1 MIHEQ
6 NLVDQL
12 SVLPVER
19 FEGEVFRTTSTS
31 ADPIAPSISGGRWA
45 PSQDSAPEVSLLY
58 TSLERDGAIAE
69 VVAYLLQLTP
79 PPRIRT
85 LKISRLGVS
94 TARTLRFARGS
105 LETFR
110 VDMARFGERDYAR
123 TQQIGAAIAFL
134 ELDGLI
140 APSARWPCDNLMI
153 FSANHSLNE
162 RLEVIDHEEFD
173 WREWTKAHG
182 FMSELGAPT

>member
-6 NLVDQL
+6 SLVDQL

-19 FEGEVFRTTSTS
+19 FEREVFRTTSVS
-31 ADPIAPSISGGRWA
+31 ADPTAPSISGGRWA
-45 PSQDSAPEVSLLY
+45 PPQDSASEVAVLY

-69 VVAYLLQLTP
+69 VISYLVQLTP
-79 PPRIRT
+79 APRVRT
-85 LKISRLGVS
+85 LKISRLGAS
-94 TARTLRFARGS
+94 TAKTLRLARASFENFGI
-105 LETFR
+105 
-110 VDMARFGERDYAR
+110 DMTRYGERDYAR

-162 RLEVIDHEEFD
+162 RLELIGHEEFV
-173 WREWTKAHG
+173 WREWAQAHG
-182 FMSELGAPT
+182 FMT

>member
-6 NLVDQL
+6 GLVDQL
-12 SVLPVER
+12 SVLSVER
-19 FEGEVFRTTSTS
+19 FEGEVFRTTSVS
-31 ADPIAPSISGGRWA
+31 ADPLAPSISGGRWA
-45 PSQDSAPEVSLLY
+45 PSQDNASEVSVLY

-79 PPRIRT
+79 LPRMRT

-94 TARTLRFARGS
+94 TAKTLRLARAS
-105 LETFR
+105 LEDFC
-110 VDMARFGERDYAR
+110 VDMDRFGERDYAR

-162 RLEVIDHEEFD
+162 RLDVIDYEEFV
-173 WREWTKAHG
+173 WREWAEANG
-182 FMSELGAPT
+182 FMR